1 MLSLSVMALF
11 VGQPIRFNCHFG
23 YPGASARKMIGLLVV
38 EGAPCGA
45 CVLLSSAVV
54 GLSQGP
60 HQGVLDG
67 VPKSS
72 TNTFEVN

>member
-1 MLSLSVMALF
+1 MLSLSVIALF

-54 GLSQGP
+54 GLSQGAIKASLMGYRN
-60 HQGVLDG
+60 HRQILS
-67 VPKSS
+67 K
-72 TNTFEVN
+72 